1 MRRTQ
6 KTTRSKK
13 PDWQPWIMLFLRALQ
28 QQERRLESKIEREN
42 KILGELSE
50 LSLRIY
56 ELTKERG
63 HIKIEDVIRA
73 TSAARGTVKDHLN
86 RLIKNGYLVPHGR
99 GKGT

>member
-1 MRRTQ
+1 MDQ
-6 KTTRSKK
+6 
-13 PDWQPWIMLFLRALQ
+13 FVLRALQ
-28 QQERRLESKIEREN
+28 QHKNRLESKVEREKN
-42 KILGELSE
+42 ILGQLPE

-63 HIKIEDVIRA
+63 HVKIEDVIRA

-99 GKGT
+99 GKGTWYSLP